1 MKKENKVYLVRSS
14 DDGNLGIFTS
24 VKKAHTYVKNSFRDS
39 ELKMDVVTNGN
50 NDAFTY
56 QKLLNELKT
65 GFYASLSAHYSYGE
79 TRIEITRFNLN
90 ERY

>member
-1 MKKENKVYLVRSS
+1 MSGNKVYLVRSS
-14 DDGNLGIFTS
+14 DYGNLGIFTS
-24 VKKAHTYVKNSFRDS
+24 IKKVHTYVKNSFADS
-39 ELKMDVVTNGN
+39 KLKMDVVTNGN

-65 GFYASLSAHYSYGE
+65 GYYASLSANNPWGA

-90 ERY
+90 EKY